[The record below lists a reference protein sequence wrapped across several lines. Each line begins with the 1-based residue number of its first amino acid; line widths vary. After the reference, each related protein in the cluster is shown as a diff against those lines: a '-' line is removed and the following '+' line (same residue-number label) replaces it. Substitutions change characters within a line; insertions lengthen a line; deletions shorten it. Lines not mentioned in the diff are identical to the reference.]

1 MSPQL
6 VWIVA
11 RAGGRPVSAG
21 LSSRPSGRALGRGT
35 ALQPVGTAAPPGG
48 GRSVVAVFDGLLEPH
63 PARAIRARTARR
75 ARIGAAAYG
84 QYLRY
89 AMRRIALLVNP
100 SAGGGRAARLQPEV
114 EAALA
119 RLDLEYRV
127 ERTESLEHARALAG
141 AAAEAGEVVVT
152 LSGDGLIG
160 CVAGVLRHHE
170 GALLGALPG
179 GRGNDFCRVL
189 GIPLDDLPAACAV
202 LRDGVEKPL
211 DLGCVGESP
220 FIGIASLG
228 FDSDANRIA
237 NEAPARLGNLVYVY
251 GALRALAA
259 WKPATYTLTLDGE
272 GEGEHV
278 YTGWSVGACNSKAY
292 GGGMFVAPDA
302 ELDDGLLDIV
312 LCTTTSKFRFLTQII
327 PRSFKGTLPELPE
340 VHVLRTRALRVDSD
354 RPFVIYADGD
364 PIGETPATIE
374 VLPSALKVLS
384 PA

>member
-160 CVAGVLRHHE
+160 AVAGVLHHHDD
-170 GALLGALPG
+170 AVLGALPG

-211 DLGCVGESP
+211 DLGCVDGNP

-237 NEAPARLGNLVYVY
+237 NAAPARLGNLVYVY
-251 GALRALAA
+251 GALRAIAA
-259 WKPATYTLTLDGE
+259 WKPARFTMTLDGD
-272 GEGEHV
+272 GERV
-278 YTGWSVGACNSKAY
+278 YSGWSVGACNSKAY
-292 GGGMFVAPDA
+292 GGGMYAAPDA
-302 ELDDGLLDIV
+302 ELDDGELDV
-312 LCTTTSKFRFLTQII
+312 VVCDDRLSKLRFLTVLM
-327 PRSFKGTLPELPE
+327 PRVFKGTHVELPE
-340 VHVLRTRALRVDSD
+340 VHVMRTRRMRVDAD
-354 RPFVIYADGD
+354 RPFVVYADGD
-364 PIGETPATIE
+364 PIGRTPATIE
-374 VLPSALKVLS
+374 VLPSALKVLC
-384 PA
+384 PR